1 MENPI
6 KMDDLGVPLFSE
18 TSISDIKGPSKTLMI
33 QTLLPSSRVQAE
45 ELLARDSNVAFGYV
59 WLQIKSR
66 HSNFKTYISLSHQFF
81 SWFGLVWFL
90 GLKNSTTLSISNFK
104 VYTRYG
110 PFFTEWEF
118 ERSVSDDAFEI
129 V

>member
-18 TSISDIKGPSKTLMI
+18 TSISDIKGLSKTLMI

-45 ELLARDSNVAFGYV
+45 ELLARDSNVALGCV

-66 HSNFKTYISLSHQFF
+66 HSNLKTYMFLYLINP
-81 SWFGLVWFL
+81 FL
-90 GLKNSTTLSISNFK
+90 GLVGFL
-104 VYTRYG
+104 R
-110 PFFTEWEF
+110 
-118 ERSVSDDAFEI
+118 A
-129 V
+129 

>member
-45 ELLARDSNVAFGYV
+45 ELLARDSNVALGCV

-66 HSNFKTYISLSHQFF
+66 TFELQNIYTSLSHQSF
-81 SWFGLVWFL
+81 SWFGLVF
-90 GLKNSTTLSISNFK
+90 
-104 VYTRYG
+104 R
-110 PFFTEWEF
+110 
-118 ERSVSDDAFEI
+118 A
-129 V
+129 